1 MAENTLRRKV
11 LTGMFWRFG
20 ERICAQLVTFV
31 VSIVLARIL
40 DPSHYGII
48 SMITI
53 FITIANVFVTD
64 SFGKALVQK
73 KDANSADF
81 SSVFYF
87 NILFSWIVY
96 AVVYVI
102 APYIASFYNEP
113 LLTPTMRVLAL
124 QLPLAGVNSVQQ
136 AYVSKN
142 MLFKRFFWSTLIGTV
157 VSGFVGI
164 GMAVA
169 GLGVWALVGQSL
181 TNSVMD
187 TVVLWFT
194 VRWRPTREWSW
205 KKLTELLSFGW
216 KMLLTSLVNSLYD
229 NLRSFI
235 IGKSYT
241 SAGLAF

>member
-136 AYVSKN
+136 
-142 MLFKRFFWSTLIGTV
+142 
-157 VSGFVGI
+157 VGSLGVGWAI
-164 GMAVA
+164 LNEFCYGYSRIMVYCAVA
-169 GLGVWALVGQSL
+169 SNTRMELEEADGVA
-181 TNSVMD
+181 
-187 TVVLWFT
+187 
-194 VRWRPTREWSW
+194 
-205 KKLTELLSFGW
+205 
-216 KMLLTSLVNSLYD
+216 
-229 NLRSFI
+229 FI
-235 IGKSYT
+235 WLEDAFNKSR
-241 SAGLAF
+241 